1 MSGKTVGVVLT
12 RFRNMMAVK
21 EQDKQGERYSATN
34 VVVGAEDQWECER
47 VKPGGSQCD
56 PERERGI
63 RVECGRLWVVLH
75 HHKISIKGIRIV
87 SKQPKVIGQYDQS
100 SQDAKVLW

>member
-21 EQDKQGERYSATN
+21 EQDKQGERSSATS

-47 VKPGGSQCD
+47 VKPGGG
-56 PERERGI
+56 PVWPTERIGWNGGI
-63 RVECGRLWVVLH
+63 WAMPLITIEIIQVY
-75 HHKISIKGIRIV
+75 K
-87 SKQPKVIGQYDQS
+87 
-100 SQDAKVLW
+100 A

>member
-47 VKPGGSQCD
+47 VKPGGGQCD
-56 PERERGI
+56 PEREREEFGWN
-63 RVECGRLWVVLH
+63 VGDCGLSFTTIILV
-75 HHKISIKGIRIV
+75 
-87 SKQPKVIGQYDQS
+87 
-100 SQDAKVLW
+100 